1 MNHDAVCFDFR
12 TVLFLFFHN
21 VQFEHYKTQL
31 TLFTWLACGSCGPH
45 HPTLITI
52 SSACAEF
59 QFHHNLIVGTLLPD
73 WLTDWQQ
80 TYWQTVG
87 RTNLRSRVNF
97 RRPFQCWY
105 VAGFCWTHLPLV
117 GTQDDGEKKVFA
129 LQHRTTTVSGGV
141 VVIVLICLDKLMQ
154 SPVRWGIV
162 RSAKDNNNCGK
173 KRVNYARP
181 ANKVCL
187 NLLPWRWRARGVC

>member
-1 MNHDAVCFDFR
+1 MICLWLLWSPSANAHYN
-12 TVLFLFFHN
+12 FFS
-21 VQFEHYKTQL
+21 L
-31 TLFTWLACGSCGPH
+31 CGVS
-45 HPTLITI
+45 I
-52 SSACAEF
+52 SS
-59 QFHHNLIVGTLLPD
+59 QFNCWHTTA

-154 SPVRWGIV
+154 SLVRCGIV